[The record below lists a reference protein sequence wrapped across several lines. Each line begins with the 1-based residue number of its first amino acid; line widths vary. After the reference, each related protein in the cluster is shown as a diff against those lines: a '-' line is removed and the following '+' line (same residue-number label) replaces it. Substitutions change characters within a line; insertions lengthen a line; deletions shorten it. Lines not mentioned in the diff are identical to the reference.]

1 MVVVAV
7 AAITR
12 VAWGRVH
19 AHATLAHLVSEEL
32 ALVHVCG
39 KDGQRRAPH
48 QAREGRARV
57 WGGRMGECVAPRL
70 DQGREGP
77 KGGDRDP
84 EVERYGRV
92 EVERQSGVGGGVGG
106 TEKQGEKYR

>member
-19 AHATLAHLVSEEL
+19 AHAALAHLVSEKL

-57 WGGRMGECVAPRL
+57 WGGWMGWMGECVAPRL
-70 DQGREGP
+70 DQGRQGP

-84 EVERYGRV
+84 EVEREGWR
-92 EVERQSGVGGGVGG
+92 
-106 TEKQGEKYR
+106 